1 MDFLNIWDLNF
12 MPNFIFLFTM
22 KENHPFTV
30 KYDLHDL
37 NKLILF
43 VSALLPTSYEV
54 IIKAFTYDRHKSFI
68 FL

>member
-43 VSALLPTSYEV
+43 HMNILRYFDDASVIEFIELKLLHM
-54 IIKAFTYDRHKSFI
+54 IIF
-68 FL
+68 